1 MSTLTNKVAVITG
14 GSAGIGFATAKE
26 FIAQGAKVIITG
38 RNQDIIDEAIKEL
51 GENAVGFRADA
62 SNLNDT
68 DQLVEYA
75 TSLYRKIDVL
85 FVNAAISFQETIG
98 NITEE
103 NFDKILNINLKGAI
117 FTTEKFIPILNEGA
131 SIIHT
136 TSISSFTV
144 MAGMGIYAASK
155 AGLTAYCKTAAIELA
170 PRKIR
175 VNSIAPSVTATDAIY
190 RGELGSD
197 EVHAFLTSK
206 MPLKRYA
213 QPEEIAK
220 LVGFLASDDASF
232 ISGAE
237 YIIDGASSV
246 NEPFRL

>member
-1 MSTLTNKVAVITG
+1 MSALVNKVAVITG

-26 FIAQGAKVIITG
+26 FVAQGAKVVITG
-38 RNQDIIDEAIKEL
+38 RNQDIIDKAIEKL
-51 GENAVGFRADA
+51 GGKAIGFRADA
-62 SNLNDT
+62 ANLGDT
-68 DQLVEYA
+68 DRLVSYVK
-75 TSLYRKIDVL
+75 SIYGKVDVL

-98 NITEE
+98 NVTEE
-103 NFDKILNINLKGAI
+103 NYDKVLNVNLKGSI
-117 FTTEKFIPILNEGA
+117 FTTEKFIPILKDGA

-155 AGLTAYCKTAAIELA
+155 AGLTAYSKAAAIELA

-190 RGELGSD
+190 RGELGSE
-197 EVHAFLTSK
+197 EVHKFLTSK

-213 QPEEIAK
+213 QPEEVAK
-220 LVGFLASDDASF
+220 LVSFLASDDASF

-237 YIIDGASSV
+237 YVIDGASSV
-246 NEPFRL
+246 NEPFRG